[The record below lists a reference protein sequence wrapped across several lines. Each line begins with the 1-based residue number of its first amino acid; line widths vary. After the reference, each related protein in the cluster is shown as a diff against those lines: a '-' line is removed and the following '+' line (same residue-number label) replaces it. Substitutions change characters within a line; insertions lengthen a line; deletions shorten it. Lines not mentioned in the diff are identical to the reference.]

1 MPDDTLPIVFRSRRL
16 TGFVMTAV
24 GAGIVAAGIVKAAD
38 DSFSYADDHFG
49 PFTFSSQ
56 TTGWL
61 MIAIGLPFALYAL
74 VTVVRGCPT
83 LTLSETGLLS
93 TRCFGAPVEIPWN
106 RFAHILIRHVS
117 IPARGRVTPV
127 DVLYLVTDDGKEISP
142 GPVGEPRD
150 IAAVIERVAARM
162 KIAAQAEAGTENP

>member
-24 GAGIVAAGIVKAAD
+24 GAGIVVAGIVKAAD

-83 LTLSETGLLS
+83 LTLTKPASSPPAASARRSKFRGTGS
-93 TRCFGAPVEIPWN
+93 P
-106 RFAHILIRHVS
+106 
-117 IPARGRVTPV
+117 
-127 DVLYLVTDDGKEISP
+127 IS
-142 GPVGEPRD
+142 
-150 IAAVIERVAARM
+150 
-162 KIAAQAEAGTENP
+162 